1 MIIRFSLFN
10 VQVCVCACVVINLW
24 TWPKSWFFTC
34 FIREETCDSCLDVVI
49 CVLRIMF
56 KFLLY
61 LRMNE
66 FQMKIYFLF
75 LCCRCS
81 LYYSIFDCCVFYIWF
96 LLRFFSSPLIHS
108 MTEVVTFIT
117 YHFFLVFVVAK
128 NFQPST
134 ASSNIH
140 IRLDKNVKPF

>member
-81 LYYSIFDCCVFYIWF
+81 LYDSIFDCCVFYIWF
-96 LLRFFSSPLIHS
+96 LLRFFPPLSFTQWPRLWPLSLIIFFLFLLLQKTFSHQLRHQ
-108 MTEVVTFIT
+108 TFI
-117 YHFFLVFVVAK
+117 
-128 NFQPST
+128 
-134 ASSNIH
+134 
-140 IRLDKNVKPF
+140 LD